1 MTEENIER
9 SANLIR
15 SKSLDKKRAGLRSLA
30 KMKSPEAMQILGE
43 VVESRE
49 PPIADEALTLLAN
62 ISGEDATRAMG
73 TGLFSPDPFW
83 RSWVLY
89 TLGKRKEPEALK
101 WVFKATTDEDPGIRQ
116 TAVRI
121 LNNAAKKRSEHIAAL
136 NELSIDRIF
145 SALDR
150 KIVLGFLS
158 RDRPASLRLG
168 AIRWLGGVNGN
179 SAAKMLVSFCSN
191 KDQAFRKT
199 AISSL
204 EGGGRFRPELAL
216 PLLKNADPEI
226 RSRGLKIFGYLSGK
240 KGGKKIAKLLEDSNP
255 VVRLT
260 AVGCLCEVADSGAI
274 EPISGLLMDPDLQV
288 RHKVVESL
296 AGFKCERV
304 VTFLIQAA
312 FDSNDE
318 IAGRAVFGLAD
329 REVFTP
335 ELEDHYIR
343 ILKDGITKPELS
355 IEDVDSFC
363 KIVGILESSRSIEL
377 LNILVHAANSSGRQ
391 LRRTAITAIDCYPD
405 HQRLSTLRQLVSTD
419 DPTVLKSVALGLGGA
434 GDSAGVI
441 PLIRAT
447 LECSRNVRK
456 KALELLQ
463 RLTDIKDL
471 PLLIKLLQSRWP
483 SVKKFAAEQIIDM
496 DSPELIEPLLEA
508 MKNKNADLQLIIIQ
522 ALAGF
527 TYDKRVIECL
537 LANIS
542 QGVISLRQRAVEI
555 LGDARVEEATEP
567 LIRVLGNKFL
577 SKKAEKAL
585 LRIGNRKGILEIK
598 RRRLKKE
605 YIAIMISQENPQE

>member
-1 MTEENIER
+1 MTEESIER
-9 SANLIR
+9 SVNLIR
-15 SKSLDKKRAGLRSLA
+15 SKSLDKKMAGLRSLA

-73 TGLFSPDPFW
+73 TGLYSPDPYW

-89 TLGKRKEPEALK
+89 ALGKRKEPGALK
-101 WVFKATTDEDPGIRQ
+101 WVFKATTDEDPEIRQ
-116 TAVRI
+116 TAVRL

-136 NELSIDRIF
+136 NELSIDRIY

-158 RDRPASLRLG
+158 RGRPASLRLG
-168 AIRWLGGVNGN
+168 ALRWLGGVNGN
-179 SAAKMLVSFCSN
+179 SAAKILVSFCSD

-204 EGGGRFRPELAL
+204 EGGGHFGPARAL

-240 KGGKKIAKLLEDSNP
+240 KGGKRIAKLLKDNDP
-255 VVRLT
+255 VVRLA
-260 AVGCLCEVADSGAI
+260 AVECLCEVADSGAI
-274 EPISGLLMDPDLQV
+274 EPISGLLTDPDLQV

-296 AGFKCERV
+296 AGFECERV
-304 VTFLIQAA
+304 VTFLLQAA
-312 FDSNDE
+312 LDSDYE
-318 IAGRAVFGLAD
+318 IARRAVFGLAD
-329 REVFTP
+329 REIFTP
-335 ELEDHYIR
+335 ELEDLYIR
-343 ILKDGITKPELS
+343 ILKKGITKPELS

-363 KIVGILESSRSIEL
+363 KIVGILEPSRSLKL
-377 LNILVHAANSSGRQ
+377 LNILVHAANSPSRP
-391 LRRTAITAIDCYPD
+391 LRRTAVTTIDCYPD
-405 HQRLSTLRQLVSTD
+405 HQRLSALRRLVSTD
-419 DPTVLKSVALGLGGA
+419 DPTVLKSVALGLGNA
-434 GDSAGVI
+434 GDSAGLF

-447 LECSRNVRK
+447 QECSEKVRR

-471 PLLIKLLQSRWP
+471 PFLIKLLQSRWP
-483 SVKKFAAEQIIDM
+483 SVKKFAAEQIIGM
-496 DSPELIEPLLEA
+496 YSPKLIEPLLEA
-508 MKNKNADLQLIIIQ
+508 MKEKNADLQLIIIE

-537 LANIS
+537 LETIC

-555 LGDARVEEATEP
+555 LGDDRVEKATEP

-577 SKKAEKAL
+577 RKKAEKAL
-585 LRIGNRKGILEIK
+585 LRIGDRRGILEI
-598 RRRLKKE
+598 RRHRLRKE
-605 YIAIMISQENPQE
+605 YIAKMISQESPQ